1 MILDSVGIQKIL
13 PHRPPFLMVDN
24 ILEIE
29 RLKRIVGLK
38 SVSIN
43 ESYFQG
49 HFPGKPIMPGVLIIE
64 GMAQTG
70 GVLLLL
76 EIPDRDKKLL
86 YFAAVDEARFRR
98 PVVPGDQLRME
109 VTVLKYRPTFCKLH
123 AVVRGPARIGR
134 KNIFDSFCSVGGDP
148 QDLKFNGERTEL
160 VVGDANRF
168 REFSTVS
175 RGTTQGGGVTRI
187 GSGNLF
193 MAYSHVAH
201 DCIVGSDAVFA
212 NGATLAGHV
221 TIEDYANVGAF
232 SPVHQFCRVGRYAYI
247 GACTVITQDVPPF
260 SRVVTERETH
270 CYGVNTVGLERRGFN
285 RERLDT
291 IESAFRL
298 LLRSKLNTSQALEQ
312 IRAQLNGSPDV
323 RELVEFIES
332 AERGLHK

>member
-1 MILDSVGIQKIL
+1 MNEIDPRAMVASSARIGPGTRVSAFAVVGDGVEL
-13 PHRPPFLMVDN
+13 GEDCV
-24 ILEIE
+24 LE
-29 RLKRIVGLK
+29 
-38 SVSIN
+38 
-43 ESYFQG
+43 
-49 HFPGKPIMPGVLIIE
+49 
-64 GMAQTG
+64 T
-70 GVLLLL
+70 
-76 EIPDRDKKLL
+76 
-86 YFAAVDEARFRR
+86 
-98 PVVPGDQLRME
+98 
-109 VTVLKYRPTFCKLH
+109 H

-148 QDLKFNGERTEL
+148 QDLKFSGELTEL
-160 VVGDANRF
+160 EVGDGNRF

-187 GSGNLF
+187 GSHNLF

-201 DCIVGSDAVFA
+201 DCVVGSHTVFA

-221 TIEDYANVGAF
+221 IIDDYANVGAF

-270 CYGVNTVGLERRGFN
+270 CYGVNTVGLERRGFD
-285 RERLDT
+285 RERLHA

-312 IRAQLNGSPDV
+312 IRAQLNGSPDI